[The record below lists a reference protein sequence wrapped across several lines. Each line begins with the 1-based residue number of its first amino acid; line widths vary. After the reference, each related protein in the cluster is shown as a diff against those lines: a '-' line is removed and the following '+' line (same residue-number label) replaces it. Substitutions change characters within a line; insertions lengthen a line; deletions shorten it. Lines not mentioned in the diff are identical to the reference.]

1 MELNHASPCQNSCKD
16 QVVTATFFE
25 ALVSSVYLY
34 WNHKVGTILT
44 LSQSSSGDQAREQLR
59 ADASLS
65 HDPQQYLTGPKKN
78 LFNAGFQ
85 KLDSQLTS

>member
-1 MELNHASPCQNSCKD
+1 MELNHALPCQNSCKD

-34 WNHKVGTILT
+34 WIHKVGTILT
-44 LSQSSSGDQAREQLR
+44 LSQSSSGAQAREQLR

-65 HDPQQYLTGPKKN
+65 HDPLYDLNGK
-78 LFNAGFQ
+78 GFF
-85 KLDSQLTS
+85 